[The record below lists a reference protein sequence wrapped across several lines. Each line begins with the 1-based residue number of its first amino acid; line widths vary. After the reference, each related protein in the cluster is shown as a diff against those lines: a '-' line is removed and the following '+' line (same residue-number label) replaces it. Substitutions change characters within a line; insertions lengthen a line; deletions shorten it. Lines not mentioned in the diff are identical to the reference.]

1 MKPLDLRG
9 KTCPMPVI
17 ETKKF
22 LEETGVKEIQT
33 IVDNPTSCENVK
45 RFLETAGFTVSIEK
59 RGDEFFLSGLRE
71 KEASSVVSS
80 AEKKVLVFIDGT
92 TMGRGNDDL
101 GTILMRSFL
110 NTLKEL
116 DPKPWRI
123 IFVNTGVYLTVD
135 SSEYIN
141 ILKEIESL
149 GTEILACGTCLDF
162 FNVKARLAV
171 GKISNMYDI
180 ASSFPAATHVIK
192 P

>member
-1 MKPLDLRG
+1 MEPLDLRG

-17 ETKKF
+17 ETKRF
-22 LEETGVKEIQT
+22 LEGTGTNDIQVL
-33 IVDNPTSCENVK
+33 VDNPTSCENVK
-45 RFLETAGFTVSIEK
+45 RFLENAGFTVSIDK
-59 RGDEFFLSGLRE
+59 KGDEFLLSGLRE
-71 KEASSVVSS
+71 KAADSTVSQ
-80 AEKKVLVFIDGT
+80 AGKKVLVYIDGT

-123 IFVNTGVYLTVD
+123 IFVNTGVYLAVD
-135 SSEYIN
+135 SSKYIN

-162 FNVKARLAV
+162 FNVKTRLAV
-171 GKISNMYDI
+171 GKISNMFDI
-180 ASSFPAATHVIK
+180 ASSFLAATHVIK

>member
-1 MKPLDLRG
+1 MEPLDLRG

-17 ETKKF
+17 ETKRF
-22 LEETGVKEIQT
+22 LEGTGAKEIQVL
-33 IVDNPTSCENVK
+33 VDNPTSCENVK

-59 RGDEFFLSGLRE
+59 KGDDFLLSGLRE
-71 KEASSVVSS
+71 KEAGS
-80 AEKKVLVFIDGT
+80 AASPAGKKVLVYIDGT

-101 GTILMRSFL
+101 GAILMRSFL

-123 IFVNTGVYLTVD
+123 IFVNTGVYLAVD
-135 SSEYIN
+135 SSDYIN

-171 GKISNMYDI
+171 GKISNMFDI
-180 ASSFPAATHVIK
+180 ASSFLAATHVIK
-192 P
+192 L

>member
-1 MKPLDLRG
+1 
-9 KTCPMPVI
+9 MPVI
-17 ETKKF
+17 ETKRF
-22 LEETGVKEIQT
+22 LEGTGAKDIQVL
-33 IVDNPTSCENVK
+33 VDNPTSCENVK
-45 RFLETAGFTVSIEK
+45 RFLENAGYAVSIAQK
-59 RGDEFFLSGLRE
+59 GSEFLLSGLRE
-71 KEASSVVSS
+71 RGATGRVSQVG
-80 AEKKVLVFIDGT
+80 EKVLVYIDGT

-123 IFVNTGVYLTVD
+123 IFVNTGVYLAVD
-135 SSEYIN
+135 SSDYIN

-162 FNVKARLAV
+162 FNVKTRLAV
-171 GKISNMYDI
+171 GKISNMFDI
-180 ASSFPAATHVIK
+180 ASSFLAATHVIK

>member
-1 MKPLDLRG
+1 MEPLDLRG

-17 ETKKF
+17 ETKRF
-22 LEETGVKEIQT
+22 LEGTGAKDIQVL
-33 IVDNPTSCENVK
+33 VDNPTSCENVK
-45 RFLETAGFTVSIEK
+45 RFLENAGYAVSIAQK
-59 RGDEFFLSGLRE
+59 GSEFLLSGPRE
-71 KEASSVVSS
+71 RGATGRASQVG
-80 AEKKVLVFIDGT
+80 EKVLVYIDGT

-116 DPKPWRI
+116 APKPWRI
-123 IFVNTGVYLTVD
+123 IFVNTGVYLAVD
-135 SSEYIN
+135 SSDYIN

-162 FNVKARLAV
+162 FNVKTRLAV
-171 GKISNMYDI
+171 GKISNMFDI
-180 ASSFPAATHVIK
+180 ASSFLAATHVIK

>member
-1 MKPLDLRG
+1 
-9 KTCPMPVI
+9 MPVI

-22 LEETGVKEIQT
+22 LEGTGANDIRVL
-33 IVDNPTSCENVK
+33 VDNPTSCENVK
-45 RFLETAGFTVSIEK
+45 RFLETAGFTVSIEMK
-59 RGDEFFLSGLRE
+59 GNEFLLAGLRE
-71 KEASSVVSS
+71 KEAGS
-80 AEKKVLVFIDGT
+80 AASPAGKKVLVYIDGT
-92 TMGRGNDDL
+92 TMGRGNEDL
-101 GTILMRSFL
+101 GAILMRSFL

-123 IFVNTGVYLTVD
+123 IFVNTGVYLAVD

-162 FNVKARLAV
+162 FNVKARLAA
-171 GKISNMYDI
+171 GKISNMFDI
-180 ASSFPAATHVIK
+180 ASSFLAATHVIK